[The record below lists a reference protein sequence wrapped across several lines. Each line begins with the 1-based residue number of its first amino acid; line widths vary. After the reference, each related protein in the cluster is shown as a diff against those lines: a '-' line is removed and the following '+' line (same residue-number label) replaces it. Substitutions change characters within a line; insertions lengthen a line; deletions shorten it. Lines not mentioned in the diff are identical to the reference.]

1 MKPLGLGWPNV
12 VSLGR
17 IVLIPVVVLL
27 VSVERPEAS
36 WLALVVFLVGALSD
50 LVDGYLARR
59 HAMKTAVGAWL
70 DPLSDKLFVIVPAVA
85 LSLLAEF
92 PWWATA
98 VIVLRELAV
107 SLLRWRLDRRGVSMP
122 ASRAGKAKT
131 LSQVTAVA
139 LSIAPLSAAYDGPVL
154 AVIVVAVALTI
165 WSGLEYLLTERHRV
179 ETG

>member
-85 LSLLAEF
+85 LSLLAGGR
-92 PWWATA
+92 T
-98 VIVLRELAV
+98 RGR
-107 SLLRWRLDRRGVSMP
+107 SRWGDPSIIQRRGR
-122 ASRAGKAKT
+122 SRR
-131 LSQVTAVA
+131 S
-139 LSIAPLSAAYDGPVL
+139 P
-154 AVIVVAVALTI
+154 
-165 WSGLEYLLTERHRV
+165 RR
-179 ETG
+179 